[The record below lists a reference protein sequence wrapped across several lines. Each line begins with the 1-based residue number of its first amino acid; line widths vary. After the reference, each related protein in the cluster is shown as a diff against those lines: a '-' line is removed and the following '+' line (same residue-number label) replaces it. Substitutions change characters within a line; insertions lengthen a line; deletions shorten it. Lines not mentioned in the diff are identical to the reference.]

1 MKWTCSACTFVNDNA
16 VNTKCDVCQT
26 PKGPKVEGT
35 ANNDSSGGGRRR
47 SSPTSGGA
55 TNPKS
60 AKQPRLD
67 ADSSMVEQA
76 KHASLDTDT
85 LALER
90 AKRASLQERQ
100 IRDQFIDAVCSGQPK
115 HVLKGLCEDARQIG
129 LDGLASLL
137 SFRHFEKEGRT

>member
-1 MKWTCSACTFVNDNA
+1 MEWTCSACTFVNDNA
-16 VNTKCDVCQT
+16 VNTKCQMCQT
-26 PKGPKVEGT
+26 PK
-35 ANNDSSGGGRRR
+35 NSNDDSSSNGGGGGGGRRR